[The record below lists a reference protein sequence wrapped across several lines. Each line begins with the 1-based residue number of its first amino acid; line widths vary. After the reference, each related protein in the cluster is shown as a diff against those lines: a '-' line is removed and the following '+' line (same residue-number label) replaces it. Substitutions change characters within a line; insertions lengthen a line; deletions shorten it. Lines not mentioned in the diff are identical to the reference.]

1 LSRRFGRLLIF
12 RIAFFGASLA
22 LLLIGLAR
30 RAELAVIGLMV
41 FGLFLF
47 LIYPAL
53 QSFVGNA
60 VSPAKQAQAF
70 SFVSNLS
77 MLSGALIALLAGVL
91 SDSFG
96 IASPFLVLGILGL
109 GIFFGSA
116 FSLARARAS
125 RRTETTI
132 S

>member
-1 LSRRFGRLLIF
+1 MF
-12 RIAFFGASLA
+12 RTAVAGASLA
-22 LLLIGLAR
+22 LILIGLAR
-30 RAELAVIGLMV
+30 KADLAIAGLIV

-60 VSPAKQAQAF
+60 VSPRNQAQAF

-77 MLSGALIALLAGVL
+77 MISGALISLLAGIL
-91 SDSFG
+91 SDSLG
-96 IASPFLVLGILGL
+96 ISSPFIVMGLLGL
-109 GIFFGSA
+109 GIFFFSA
-116 FSLARARAS
+116 LYPGAS
-125 RRTETTI
+125 GAQQRTEATI